1 MEKDN
6 IPTRH
11 TLDWF
16 RELSHVTE
24 AKTALK
30 YCIPAITS
38 LQRRV
43 RNDNIIVDDVPEL
56 YFAAAV
62 LAYYRF
68 SLTDDFIR
76 YSSFKAG
83 DVRLNM
89 QPEKFKT
96 TITELLSVALSDA
109 TPYLKTG
116 VRFKSINV

>member
-24 AKTALK
+24 ADTALK

-76 YSSFKAG
+76 IPVLKRVTCDSICSPKNS
-83 DVRLNM
+83 R
-89 QPEKFKT
+89 QPSPNF
-96 TITELLSVALSDA
+96 SAL
-109 TPYLKTG
+109 
-116 VRFKSINV
+116 R

>member
-1 MEKDN
+1 METKN
-6 IPTRH
+6 TPTRN

-16 RELSHVTE
+16 KELTHVTE
-24 AKTALK
+24 ANTALK
-30 YCIPAITS
+30 YCMPAINS

-43 RNDNIIVDDVPEL
+43 RNDNIIVDNVPEL

-89 QPEKFKT
+89 QPEKFKAAL
-96 TITELLSVALSDA
+96 TELLNVALSDA
-109 TPYLKTG
+109 SPYLKTG
-116 VRFKSINV
+116 VKFKSIGV

>member
-1 MEKDN
+1 MQKN
-6 IPTRH
+6 IKTQN

-16 RELSHVTE
+16 KELSHVTE
-24 AKTALK
+24 ANTALK

-43 RNDNIIVDDVPEL
+43 RNDNIIVDEIPEL

-68 SLTDDFIR
+68 SLTDDFTK

-89 QPEKFKT
+89 QPEKFKSA
-96 TITELLSVALSDA
+96 IVELLNVSLSDA
-109 TPYLKTG
+109 APYLKTG
-116 VRFKSINV
+116 VRFKSVGV